1 MAIAAQ
7 NSAKGI
13 TDHIVES
20 VRRADARTEPFFHLI
35 LDGVFPDDTYAAM
48 IDSMPSSASFRALPG
63 RRNTNIRADGTS
75 TRVKVDLFP
84 EHLRHL
90 TGEQKVLW
98 TNVGRALC
106 APEVRAAFV
115 ERLAPA
121 LKRRFGDDYRSVG
134 LFPIPMLTRDTSG
147 YRIPEHT
154 DTHWKGITVQLYL
167 PRDSSLDG
175 IGTVF
180 SQRLKSGKFRRV
192 SQMSFVPNHGYAFAV
207 GDDTWHSVD
216 RIDALPMPRDS
227 ILHTYFVD
235 AGVFLKMR
243 NRGKRVGN
251 FLRNEA
257 RHLIG

>member
-1 MAIAAQ
+1 
-7 NSAKGI
+7 
-13 TDHIVES
+13 
-20 VRRADARTEPFFHLI
+20 
-35 LDGVFPDDTYAAM
+35 M
-48 IDSMPSSASFRALPG
+48 INSMPSEASFRALPG
-63 RRNTNIRADGTS
+63 RGGTNIRADGTS

-106 APEVRAAFV
+106 APEVKAAFV

-180 SQRLKSGKFRRV
+180 SQRLKNGKFRRV
-192 SQMSFVPNHGYAFAV
+192 SQMPFVPNHGYAFAV

-216 RIDALPMPRDS
+216 RIELPADAARQHPPYIFRRS
-227 ILHTYFVD
+227 RGATQD
-235 AGVFLKMR
+235 AQ
-243 NRGKRVGN
+243 
-251 FLRNEA
+251 
-257 RHLIG
+257 